1 MYSARFLFPIPDEVI
16 DSISSYD
23 EMDLD
28 NLDDLDNLNDDDE
41 SWDDDVYDWDND
53 Y

>member
-28 NLDDLDNLNDDDE
+28 DLDSLNDDDE
-41 SWDDDVYDWDND
+41 SWDDDDYDWDND

>member
-1 MYSARFLFPIPDEVI
+1 MYNARFLFPIPDEVI

-23 EMDLD
+23 EME
-28 NLDDLDNLNDDDE
+28 LDDLNDDDE
-41 SWDDDVYDWDND
+41 SWDDDDYDDYDWDND

>member
-23 EMDLD
+23 EME
-28 NLDDLDNLNDDDE
+28 LDDLNDDDE
-41 SWDDDVYDWDND
+41 SWDDDDYDDYDWDND